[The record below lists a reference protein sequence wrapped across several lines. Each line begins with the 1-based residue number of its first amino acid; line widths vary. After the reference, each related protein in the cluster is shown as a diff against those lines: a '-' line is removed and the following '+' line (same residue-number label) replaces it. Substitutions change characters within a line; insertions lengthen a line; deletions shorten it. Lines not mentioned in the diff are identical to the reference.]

1 MYHLAKLMDIQALA
15 KHPFRERVNL
25 ILNFIDCSKPCRG
38 TNVDNTVSVTS
49 YVPHVIGE
57 YRDSESELIKIV
69 SERCSFIQCMDDICC
84 LNCHKIKILTERSK
98 RRKLSRDG
106 VHPCTNKQ
114 YITRDELAKQLSE
127 ETRPR
132 QNAEKR
138 ESYWKDKFYTQCLEM
153 EKDDHEDLS

>member
-1 MYHLAKLMDIQALA
+1 M
-15 KHPFRERVNL
+15 NL

-38 TNVDNTVSVTS
+38 TNIDNTVSVTS
-49 YVPHVIGE
+49 YVPNVIGE

-69 SERCSFIQCMDDICC
+69 SERCSIIQCMDDICC
-84 LNCHKIKILTERSK
+84 LNCRKIKILTETSK

-106 VHPCTNKQ
+106 VHPCTNKRH
-114 YITRDELAKQLSE
+114 ITRDELAKQLSE